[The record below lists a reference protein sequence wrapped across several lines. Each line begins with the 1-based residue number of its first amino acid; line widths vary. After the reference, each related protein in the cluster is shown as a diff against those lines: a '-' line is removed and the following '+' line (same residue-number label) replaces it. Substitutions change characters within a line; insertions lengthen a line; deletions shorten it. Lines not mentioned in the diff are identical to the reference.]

1 MPQNKGASIRLRE
14 GEEMKHDFCAWLPR
28 IREERGS
35 DFGVIGS
42 IVVPLQPSAF
52 EWGWDVVRMYSVVK
66 QKVGNM

>member
-1 MPQNKGASIRLRE
+1 
-14 GEEMKHDFCAWLPR
+14 MKHDFCAWLPR